1 MIEFKL
7 PELGEGVTTGAV
19 VKVLIKPGDIVK
31 PEQAVIEIETDK
43 AVLEVPSSVAG
54 CVIEVRVREG
64 EKAKVGEVL
73 FTIDGAGATG
83 KTPAAATP
91 QAERTTTPAPRT
103 APEKIVT
110 APTAAPPK
118 PSKTGTP
125 EARTVALATPPS
137 HPAPA
142 TLSHPVPATPP
153 SHPVPATPSQLTPA
167 APARQSPPQPET
179 ASTATTDIPAAP
191 AARRE
196 AREIGVDLTRVRG
209 SGLGGRITV
218 EDVRSTAR
226 EQNQG
231 VIARDANSAAI
242 FPGHPGDHHALRA
255 SGDMPALPDFSK
267 WGEIARQEMS
277 TVRRLTAER
286 MTLAWNTIPHVT
298 QFDKVDVTVLDE
310 LRARFAKR
318 AEDAGGKLT
327 LTVILLK
334 LVASALRVLPQFNA
348 SVDMGKSEIVTKKYI
363 HIGVAVDTD
372 RGLIVPVIRDADKKN
387 IIELAIELH
396 RAADRARQHKTTRE
410 EMQGASFTITNLGG
424 IGGAYFTPIIIPP
437 EVAILGVSRSA
448 KEPCE
453 QDGKI
458 VFRNMM
464 PLSLSYDHRVIDGA
478 DAVRFLRW
486 IANAAQD
493 PSLMGLA
500 G

>member
-1 MIEFKL
+1 MVEFKL
-7 PELGEGVTTGAV
+7 PELGEGVTTGTV
-19 VKVLIKPGDIVK
+19 VKVLIKPGEFVK

-54 CVIEVRVREG
+54 RVVEVRVKEG
-64 EKAKVGEVL
+64 EKARVGEVL
-73 FTIDGAGATG
+73 FTVDGADAAG
-83 KTPAAATP
+83 KMP
-91 QAERTTTPAPRT
+91 
-103 APEKIVT
+103 
-110 APTAAPPK
+110 
-118 PSKTGTP
+118 
-125 EARTVALATPPS
+125 ALATPPS
-137 HPAPA
+137 ERTTTPSARTAPKTTAASPAP
-142 TLSHPVPATPP
+142 SPAE
-153 SHPVPATPSQLTPA
+153 SDAN
-167 APARQSPPQPET
+167 
-179 ASTATTDIPAAP
+179 IPAAP

-196 AREIGVDLTRVRG
+196 AREIGVDLAHVGG
-209 SGLGGRITV
+209 SGPRGRITV
-218 EDVRSTAR
+218 EDVRRAAR
-226 EQNQG
+226 EMRG
-231 VIARDANSAAI
+231 GRTTANAE
-242 FPGHPGDHHALRA
+242 DTALERQQTL
-255 SGDMPALPDFSK
+255 ALPDFSK
-267 WGEIARQEMS
+267 WGAIERKEMS

-286 MTLAWNTIPHVT
+286 MALAWHTIPHVT

-310 LRARFAKR
+310 LRERFAKR

-334 LVASALRVLPQFNA
+334 LVASALRVFPQFNA
-348 SVDMGKSEIVTKKYI
+348 SVDMGKSEIVYKKYI

-387 IIELAIELH
+387 IIELSIELH

-410 EMQGASFTITNLGG
+410 EMQGASFTVTNLGG

-448 KEPCE
+448 KEPYE
-453 QDGKI
+453 KDGKI

-486 IANAAQD
+486 IANATQD
-493 PSLMGLA
+493 SFLMGLE